1 MRLTSD
7 LESESTI
14 VYKGNV
20 IHLDLY
26 FDVVLKALELK
37 EDNAFKDYEKL
48 VIWATMFI
56 RDKGILKEFD
66 LNDLQNIVPK
76 IFEKI
81 SGDNSET
88 SSNDEEVF
96 CFVQDADYIYA
107 AFLSEYGIDLIE
119 QQGKLHWYKF
129 SALLKSL
136 SDQCKFSKIIEI
148 RTREVPQL
156 NKHNAKEREELL
168 KLKKVYALK
177 VKDPQKKV
185 QKLNSKFNNIAFMVA
200 GQVKKN
206 V

>member
-1 MRLTSD
+1 MRLTFD

-26 FDVVLKALELK
+26 FDIVLKALELK

-48 VIWATMFI
+48 VIWTTMFI
-56 RDKGILKEFD
+56 RDKEILKEFD

-81 SGDNSET
+81 SGDNSGT
-88 SSNDEEVF
+88 SSNDEEFF
-96 CFVQDADYIYA
+96 CFEQDADYIYA

-129 SALLKSL
+129 SALFKSL

-156 NKHNAKEREELL
+156 NKHNTKEREELL